1 MIFSQ
6 STLRTQ
12 RKESIALAKSILSVN
27 SVPSVR
33 DIFFAFTQSRAGSR
47 GEVNHYK
54 AYQNIISTDN
64 KIMRIL
70 LLFLISFQFFF
81 SLIAHDFRDD
91 TKKIYKTPIEVIT
104 GERQNELEK
113 YIQENPDKIYGHIDQ
128 MKTLLNEYYAQFVE
142 EKRILD
148 TREKAGRYK
157 DRKDN
162 VTDEYKNNS
171 GMIPVNADVN
181 SIRLFISGVKFK
193 NTESRLARDSD
204 LLFDLH
210 LRMARL
216 YEQVGEKHKAVESYL
231 AGLRYRDFSNTEERF
246 YNPGLL
252 EELGKE
258 EVDKRLAHKQI
269 KTDLE
274 DLKLNLKKAED
285 NSSII
290 KSRYAKRELSEADA
304 NSALQ
309 ENTERVNG
317 LKENLKAKEKEY
329 SESLLNNFGA
339 YVSKKIK
346 EDSNTVVDFAK
357 LIKSIENENKE
368 RAKVENKSDN
378 YGRGIFV
385 AADMN
390 RNQEFTGYSQ
400 LLEFAIKVNANNSE
414 AILLLADEYKSS
426 SKKRNAVDLYL
437 KYIRFANLPEN
448 NGKYPLYDVY
458 RNVAALYTDLK
469 QYVVASSYYEKM
481 IEILT
486 ADKKDDPYLY
496 YQLGDFYSHRLG
508 NAEKSSEYFMKY
520 LVWLDEKRKEEKEKR
535 EKDKDFGISL
545 EETVRRLS
553 SEFTA
558 SYAISIY
565 HKQMQYPESE
575 ILYLERAYNSYKEIF
590 TLMKDQELTVAD
602 ARRDVDLLKRDLL
615 TKSTSESLAI
625 YKQEQEK
632 LEESVYRL
640 KSIKTVYD
648 SLRKTNLL
656 FRLTA
661 VEEENRNFK
670 RVKNLYEEIVNIGNE
685 NEIANALRNLERVKK
700 IEVDGIS
707 RRRIMH

>member
-1 MIFSQ
+1 
-6 STLRTQ
+6 
-12 RKESIALAKSILSVN
+12 
-27 SVPSVR
+27 
-33 DIFFAFTQSRAGSR
+33 
-47 GEVNHYK
+47 
-54 AYQNIISTDN
+54 
-64 KIMRIL
+64 MRIL
-70 LLFLISFQFFF
+70 LLLLIAFQFSF
-81 SLIAHDFRDD
+81 SLLAHDFRDD
-91 TKKIYKTPIEVIT
+91 PKKIYKTPIEVIT

-113 YIQENPDKIYGHIDQ
+113 YIQENPDKLYNQIDQ

-142 EKRILD
+142 NKRILD
-148 TREKAGRYK
+148 VREKAGRYK

-181 SIRLFISGVKFK
+181 SIRLFISGTRFK
-193 NTESRLARDSD
+193 NTESHLARDSD

-216 YEQVGEKHKAVESYL
+216 YEKVGEKHKAVESYM

-246 YNPGLL
+246 YNPTLL
-252 EELGKE
+252 EELGQE
-258 EVDKRLAHKQI
+258 EVNKRLAHKKI

-274 DLKLNLKKAED
+274 VLKNDLKKAES
-285 NSSII
+285 NAYAIG
-290 KSRYAKRELSEADA
+290 SRYAKSELSEADA
-304 NSALQ
+304 NKAMA

-317 LKENLKAKEKEY
+317 LKESVKAKETEY
-329 SESLLNNFGA
+329 SDSLLNSFGS
-339 YVSKKIK
+339 YVSKKTK
-346 EDSNTVVDFAK
+346 EDSNTIVDFAK
-357 LIKSIENENKE
+357 LIKQIENDNKE

-378 YGRGIFV
+378 FGRGIFV
-385 AADMN
+385 AADNN
-390 RNQEFTGYSQ
+390 RNQDFTGYSQ
-400 LLEFAIKVNANNSE
+400 LLEFAIKINPNNSE
-414 AILLLADEYKSS
+414 AILFLADEYKSS

-458 RNVAALYTDLK
+458 KNVAALYTDLK

-481 IEILT
+481 IEILN

-520 LVWLDEKRKEEKEKR
+520 LSWLDQKRKEEKEKR
-535 EKDKDFGISL
+535 EKDKEFGISL

-558 SYAISIY
+558 SYAISTY
-565 HKQMQYPESE
+565 HKQMQYPDSE

-590 TLMKDQELTVAD
+590 NLMKDQDISVAD

-615 TKSTSESLAI
+615 TTSTSESLAV

-632 LEESVYRL
+632 LEESVYLL
-640 KSIKTVYD
+640 KSMKTVYD
-648 SLRKTNLL
+648 ALRKTNLL

-670 RVKNLYEEIVNIGNE
+670 RVKNLYEEIVNVGNE

-700 IEVDGIS
+700 IEADGIT
-707 RRRIMH
+707 RRRIVH